1 MYCLVLKYVGCS
13 SYVRSQYI
21 NCGCQIKRENW
32 SIHWEHSSLFI
43 KFLYLFSNSNYNNL
57 SCRYKGEGIVNGS
70 PQKVW
75 ECLKPE
81 PNGLR
86 LKWDNNVKK
95 FELLEQVSVVGF
107 VPAVDFTL
115 MNSHV

>member
-1 MYCLVLKYVGCS
+1 M
-13 SYVRSQYI
+13 
-21 NCGCQIKRENW
+21 
-32 SIHWEHSSLFI
+32 F
-43 KFLYLFSNSNYNNL
+43 
-57 SCRYKGEGIVNGS
+57 CRYKGEGIVNGS

-95 FELLEQVSVVGF
+95 FELLEQVSTVGF
-107 VPAVDFTL
+107 MPAVDSLSGILVCLFRLVPLYTKL
-115 MNSHV
+115 LSS

>member
-1 MYCLVLKYVGCS
+1 M
-13 SYVRSQYI
+13 
-21 NCGCQIKRENW
+21 NA
-32 SIHWEHSSLFI
+32 
-43 KFLYLFSNSNYNNL
+43 NNL

-75 ECLKPE
+75 ECLKPD

-95 FELLEQVSVVGF
+95 FELLEQVSTVGF
-107 VPAVDFTL
+107 MPAVDSLLWDIQAGFTL
-115 MNSHV
+115 KSANLLNAHAWLLL